1 MDYKPK
7 TSKMKRYQVRRWDKR
22 NTLRARRFAIPLLF
36 TLWLTIFG
44 MVYSM
49 TI

>member
-1 MDYKPK
+1 
-7 TSKMKRYQVRRWDKR
+7 MKRYQVRRWDKR
-22 NTLRARRFAIPLLF
+22 NTLRAKKYSMPFLF
-36 TLWLTIFG
+36 VFWLTMIG